1 MLKVYPRSLSSLFE
15 GLGRGALRHSCL
27 LGAEIVAILVI
38 AVSLDI
44 LASRANLRFD
54 LTPAK
59 EHSLSPLMQKVVQAL
74 DREMRVTVFYQR
86 GERDKYDDLL
96 SLMAQ
101 ENPLFSYRLFDLD
114 RTPGLAQ
121 EYEVSDYGEAV
132 VETSGDR
139 IIISHT
145 AQPEILNAL
154 LRLSQPVKNIY
165 FVSGHGERSLMD
177 RQGRTGFGLL
187 KMMLETEN
195 YQILPLSLSRNM
207 QIPGDAHIV
216 VVGGP
221 REEFL
226 PDELASFSTYLTSG
240 GRAIFMIDPYTVPDL
255 CLHLARFGFV
265 LEDGVVVD
273 TQARLTG
280 GDPLM
285 PVITNSVEKVFPR
298 ELKGPVL
305 MPLARPVGV
314 QGEEVH
320 AFAFSSPDS
329 WTQHNRER
337 IRQGDLQYRAGEDTP
352 GPVPVAAVATV
363 GGLEGREGKVVVLGD
378 SDFVTNFYIRIPGN
392 MDLFMNTVGWL
403 VGREELVA
411 TGRAVEVPVAGRT
424 AVQSLY
430 ITQTQARLFFWIM
443 VILEPSLIF
452 VVGASVFL
460 YRRRRG

>member
-1 MLKVYPRSLSSLFE
+1 MLRAYPRGLAYLSE
-15 GLGRGALRHSCL
+15 GLGRESVRRSCL
-27 LGAEIVAILVI
+27 LGVEIVLILVI
-38 AVSLDI
+38 AVLLVTLSE
-44 LASRANLRFD
+44 RANLRFD
-54 LTPAK
+54 LTPTK
-59 EHSLSPLMQKVVQAL
+59 EYSLSPLMQKVVQAL
-74 DREMRVTVFYQR
+74 DREMRITVFYQR
-86 GERDKYDDLL
+86 GERDKHDDLL

-121 EYEVSDYGEAV
+121 EYEVSHYGEAV
-132 VETSGDR
+132 VETKGDR
-139 IIISHT
+139 IILSNT
-145 AQPEILNAL
+145 AQPEVLNAL
-154 LRLSQPVKNIY
+154 LRLSQPVKTVY
-165 FVSGHGERSLMD
+165 FVSGHGERSLRD

-195 YQILPLSLSRNM
+195 YRVLPLSLYRNA
-207 QIPGDAHIV
+207 QIPADAHLV

-226 PDELASFSTYLTSG
+226 PDELEPFSAYLTSG
-240 GRAIFMIDPYTVPDL
+240 GRAIFMIDPYTVPEL
-255 CLHLARFGFV
+255 CQHLARFGFV

-285 PVITNSVEKVFPR
+285 PVIPNSVEEVFPR

-305 MPLARPVGV
+305 MPLVRPVEA
-314 QGEEVH
+314 QGGKAQ

-329 WTQHNRER
+329 WTQRSRER
-337 IRQGDLQYRAGEDTP
+337 IRQGDLQYRAGEDTR

-363 GGLEGREGKVVVLGD
+363 GGAQEGEGKVVVLGD
-378 SDFVTNFYIRIPGN
+378 SDFVTNFYARIPGN
-392 MDLFMNTVGWL
+392 MDFFMTTVGWL

-411 TGRAVEVPVAGRT
+411 TGRAEDVPAAGRT

-430 ITQTQARLFFWIM
+430 ITQAQARMFFWIM
-443 VILEPSLIF
+443 VVLEPGLIF
-452 VVGASVFL
+452 VVGTSVFL
-460 YRRRRG
+460 YRRRWG

>member
-1 MLKVYPRSLSSLFE
+1 MRKVYLKSLSSLSE
-15 GLGRGALRHSCL
+15 GLGRRAIKRSCL
-27 LGAEIVAILVI
+27 LGVEIVAILVI

-44 LASRANLRFD
+44 LSGRTNLRFD
-54 LTPAK
+54 LTPTK
-59 EHSLSPLMQKVVQAL
+59 EYSLSPLMQKVVRAL
-74 DREMRVTVFYQR
+74 DRELRVTVFYQR
-86 GERDKYDDLL
+86 GERDKHDELL
-96 SLMAQ
+96 GLIAQ

-132 VETSGDR
+132 VETAGDR
-139 IIISHT
+139 IMLSHT
-145 AQPEILNAL
+145 AQPDLLNAL
-154 LRLSQPVKNIY
+154 LRLSQPLKTVY

-177 RQGRTGFGLL
+177 RQGRAGFGLL

-195 YQILPLSLSRNM
+195 YQILPLSLYRNA
-207 QIPGDAHIV
+207 QIPRDAHLV

-226 PDELASFSTYLTSG
+226 PDELESFSAYLASG
-240 GRAIFMIDPYTVPDL
+240 GRVIFLIDPYTVPDL

-305 MPLARPVGV
+305 MPLVRPVGA
-314 QGEEVH
+314 QGGEAQ

-329 WTQHNRER
+329 WTQRSRER
-337 IRQGDLQYRAGEDTP
+337 IRQGDLQYRAGEDTL

-363 GGLEGREGKVVVLGD
+363 GGSEGRAGKVVVLGD
-378 SDFVTNFYIRIPGN
+378 SDFVTNFYVRIPGN
-392 MDLFMNTVGWL
+392 LDLFMNTVGWL

-411 TGRAVEVPVAGRT
+411 TGRAAEAPVAGRPT
-424 AVQSLY
+424 VQSLY
-430 ITQTQARLFFWIM
+430 ITQAQARLFFWIM
-443 VILEPSLIF
+443 VVLEPGLIF
-452 VVGASVFL
+452 VVGMGVFL